1 VVRYYLVLTKTTENK
16 ICLMI
21 MRDNK
26 SRVYNADVSWA
37 TLLYKNIF
45 CHKSYDNE
53 AGGRPLYY
61 DLKMIG

>member
-1 VVRYYLVLTKTTENK
+1 
-16 ICLMI
+16 MI